1 MDWTNV
7 NFTEGNKNSVVMYFS
22 IHLLYTFFTPIYFG
36 IIYPSLINCLIG
48 SGNSYCTPPPG
59 EPPHAAIL
67 PCIGDM
73 IGVPVEFTSRVERS
87 IDPVKE
93 LRAYGTYHQGFG
105 VWSDDTSLMIALIAS
120 LIDGF
125 SLERLS
131 NYFVSY
137 V

>member
-1 MDWTNV
+1 
-7 NFTEGNKNSVVMYFS
+7 
-22 IHLLYTFFTPIYFG
+22 
-36 IIYPSLINCLIG
+36 
-48 SGNSYCTPPPG
+48 
-59 EPPHAAIL
+59 
-67 PCIGDM
+67 M

-131 NYFVSY
+131 NYFVKCYKEGMFTPEGLGSGHREIRTRNSY
-137 V
+137 RKYHVESCLRG